1 MIKTEEIKQAVEFLL
16 KEKQGCYFKPL
27 KIDNGNNKWGI
38 VIGWGAGFDEKEKT
52 SFSDRE
58 YRICSKIAY
67 NNSALQ
73 CDYDIDFVMPYDK
86 ETGINEDWYE
96 NNYKRYSGINGLLNK
111 FIKEKCIAFE
121 YLSVYDHSGITV
133 SCGKSYGWDYSNV
146 GFVYVAKDNP
156 EVIAYRKTH
165 SKKETEE
172 WALGILHSEIKLLDD
187 WCTGSVYYL
196 VEEIFNT
203 ETEDWEFN
211 VSLGSMYLNEYEDA
225 ISEIKNN
232 FSTDCQLLNEK
243 EFNKLF
249 ANKVLDTLNGQK
261 LFEFMEIT

>member
-1 MIKTEEIKQAVEFLL
+1 MK
-16 KEKQGCYFKPL
+16 
-27 KIDNGNNKWGI
+27 
-38 VIGWGAGFDEKEKT
+38 
-52 SFSDRE
+52 
-58 YRICSKIAY
+58 
-67 NNSALQ
+67 
-73 CDYDIDFVMPYDK
+73 CDYYPTMYWNEQGTIHRAFYEYEEYAENPRDWDYSLSTIVNASKYGLCGSSDEEVKDIEDWLIA

-96 NNYKRYSGINGLLNK
+96 NNYKRYGGVDGLIQK

-133 SCGKSYGWDYSNV
+133 SCGKSYGWDCSNI

-156 EVIAYRKTH
+156 EVIEYRKTH

-187 WCTGSVYYL
+187 WCTGSVYCL
-196 VEEIFNT
+196 VEESFNT
-203 ETEDWEFN
+203 ETEEWEFN
-211 VSLGSMYLNEYEDA
+211 DSLGCMYLNEYEDA

-232 FSTDCQLLNEK
+232 FSAGCQLLNEK

-249 ANKVLDTLNGQK
+249 TNKVLDTLNGQK
-261 LFEFMEIT
+261 LFEFMEIA

>member
-86 ETGINEDWYE
+86 ETGE
-96 NNYKRYSGINGLLNK
+96 
-111 FIKEKCIAFE
+111 
-121 YLSVYDHSGITV
+121 VYDTDAELGT
-133 SCGKSYGWDYSNV
+133 D
-146 GFVYVAKDNP
+146 FEA
-156 EVIAYRKTH
+156 E
-165 SKKETEE
+165 
-172 WALGILHSEIKLLDD
+172 ALRLS
-187 WCTGSVYYL
+187 
-196 VEEIFNT
+196 
-203 ETEDWEFN
+203 
-211 VSLGSMYLNEYEDA
+211 
-225 ISEIKNN
+225 
-232 FSTDCQLLNEK
+232 K
-243 EFNKLF
+243 EFEEVASLF
-249 ANKVLDTLNGQK
+249 WIL
-261 LFEFMEIT
+261 